1 MAEASC
7 LQLDSSSAN
16 DNQNQN
22 SGHMRSTQFD
32 RPDNGEITAVS
43 SLSPPM
49 TKSEEPTEN
58 FCEQVSSY
66 SIRMDQPLI
75 MTQEVH
81 YLDILTYVINA
92 LNLLSSSSLMR
103 VNDDVIQGTG
113 PAGAI
118 ECLLSEAAY
127 GVGSFSL
134 TDPDYNTVQ
143 KNYMLLN
150 ALFLKRGDQIRFFAK
165 DWGLLKPYGYN
176 SLLSDLLKNDT
187 GLPINLEF
195 TKKLKDGVSFVWIN
209 ENGLTTEMPET
220 FQCMGRF
227 TNLEIA
233 TDRIF

>member
-43 SLSPPM
+43 SPPM

-66 SIRMDQPLI
+66 AIRLDQPLI
-75 MTQEVH
+75 QTQEVY

-103 VNDDVIQGTG
+103 INEGVIQGTG
-113 PAGAI
+113 PAGAV
-118 ECLLSEAAY
+118 ECLLSEVAY

-143 KNYMLLN
+143 KDYMLLN
-150 ALFLKRGDQIRFFAK
+150 ALQPTTA
-165 DWGLLKPYGYN
+165 
-176 SLLSDLLKNDT
+176 
-187 GLPINLEF
+187 NLAVCYV
-195 TKKLKDGVSFVWIN
+195 T
-209 ENGLTTEMPET
+209 
-220 FQCMGRF
+220 
-227 TNLEIA
+227 
-233 TDRIF
+233 

>member
-1 MAEASC
+1 MLITFMSEASC

-22 SGHMRSTQFD
+22 SYVARSSQSD
-32 RPDNGEITAVS
+32 RPDNGEISAVS

-49 TKSEEPTEN
+49 TKSEKPTEN
-58 FCEQVSSY
+58 FCDEVSSY

-103 VNDDVIQGTG
+103 INDDVIQGTG

-118 ECLLSEAAY
+118 ECMLSEASY

-134 TDPDYNTVQ
+134 TDSDYNTVQ
-143 KNYMLLN
+143 ENYMLLN

-165 DWGLLKPYGYN
+165 
-176 SLLSDLLKNDT
+176 
-187 GLPINLEF
+187 
-195 TKKLKDGVSFVWIN
+195 
-209 ENGLTTEMPET
+209 
-220 FQCMGRF
+220 
-227 TNLEIA
+227 EI
-233 TDRIF
+233 